1 MIYRFKIFRLKDET
15 DTTILMQTFDGPG
28 PVSLYAQYLHF
39 LSCSHKIKYTQTQRT
54 QHSRHALCV
63 LECELLICGMTL
75 HWHWRRCGGHI
86 LMNNVRLGNESSG
99 LELGVRCGRGRAG
112 ASAVTG
118 AGESITREIRSR
130 AAAWRDTADT
140 AECGCWNRPGG
151 IIL

>member
-1 MIYRFKIFRLKDET
+1 MIYRFKIFRLMDLDLCLCMRNICT
-15 DTTILMQTFDGPG
+15 
-28 PVSLYAQYLHF
+28 SLA
-39 LSCSHKIKYTQTQRT
+39 SCSHKIKYTQT

-63 LECELLICGMTL
+63 LECELLICGRTL
-75 HWHWRRCGGHI
+75 QWHWRRCGGHI

-99 LELGVRCGRGRAG
+99 LELGVRCGRGRGRAG

-140 AECGCWNRPGG
+140 AECGCWNRHGG